1 MSATWGEKFK
11 VTVFGESHGAAIG
24 AVIEGLPAGFRPDFA
39 AVDAMMARRSAKG
52 KEKMATARAEGDEY
66 EVLSGLFNG
75 CATGTPLCVIIRNKD
90 THSPDYE
97 RMRYLMRPGHSDW
110 GYYVKEGGFNDYRG
124 GGHSS
129 GRLTA
134 PLVFAGAVAKQ
145 ILKQHGVTVGAHIA
159 SIYGIEDTPFDAVGE
174 TPEHLS
180 SIAAKP
186 FPTISD
192 EAGERMRRAI
202 FDARE
207 QLDSVGGSIECCVL
221 GMPAGLGS
229 PDFGCNVEGIVSQ
242 YLFAVPAVKA
252 VAFGA
257 GFGFAS
263 MRGSEANDPMT
274 VENGV
279 VRTTTNHTG
288 GVNGGITN
296 GMPIVFT
303 AAMRPTPS
311 ISQPQQTVSLSTME
325 NATLTVRGRHDPCIV
340 HRAVPVLEAACA
352 LAMCEILKV

>member
-134 PLVFAGAVAKQ
+134 PLVFAGALAAQLLAQK
-145 ILKQHGVTVGAHIA
+145 GVRVGAHIA
-159 SIYGIEDTPFDAVGE
+159 EIAGE
-174 TPEHLS
+174 ADRRFSPVAPELDEVKECGTLDS
-180 SIAAKP
+180 AAW
-186 FPTISD
+186 
-192 EAGERMRRAI
+192 ERMRAAI
-202 FDARE
+202 LAAAE
-207 QLDSVGGSIECCVL
+207 QGDSVGGVIECAVTGL
-221 GMPAGLGS
+221 PAGVGEPFFDSMESRLAHM
-229 PDFGCNVEGIVSQ
+229 
-242 YLFAVPAVKA
+242 LFSVPAVKG
-252 VAFGA
+252 VQFGKGYA
-257 GFGFAS
+257 LTR
-263 MRGSEANDPMT
+263 MRGSEANDPFRM
-274 VENGV
+274 NGGKV
-279 VRTTTNHTG
+279 VTATNN
-288 GVNGGITN
+288 NGGILGGIST
-296 GMPIVFT
+296 GMPVLFDVAIK
-303 AAMRPTPS
+303 PTSS
-311 ISQPQQTVSLSTME
+311 IFLPQDTVDVQKME
-325 NATLTVRGRHDPCIV
+325 NARLQVRGRHDACIAV
-340 HRAVPVLEAACA
+340 RAAAVIEAAAAIAVCD
-352 LAMCEILKV
+352 MVK